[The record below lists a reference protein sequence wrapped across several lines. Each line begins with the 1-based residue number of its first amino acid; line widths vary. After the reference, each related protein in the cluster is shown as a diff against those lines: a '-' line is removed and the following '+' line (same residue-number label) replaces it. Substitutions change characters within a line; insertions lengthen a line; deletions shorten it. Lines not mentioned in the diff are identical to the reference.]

1 MAEPAV
7 TPSSSFVG
15 NAQQTYNLR
24 QSSRGPLAVPL
35 NIDFSIQTIF
45 DVDLSTIQQNN
56 TIDFVQTLYID
67 NSGGTAPIII
77 YCQASQQTVNCP
89 PLSQGYFP
97 FLCPQ
102 PVKFLV
108 SSAGGYSKAQ
118 VVCLNF
124 PVQPGVWAASA
135 AAVPLFQFTD
145 PGGALIT
152 SDVTL
157 LAAGLSG
164 GGYLN
169 VSDVAMDALIH
180 TRGIA
185 PALDVNV
192 LFGGGGGGGGLPTM
206 RAYLA
211 DSNAIAA
218 TTMLFPVAAQSLE
231 IAAIEVWI
239 DPNATTAAGGYLDWQ
254 IRDAGGGPG
263 PFDIA
268 AGRVYVPAAVPAF
281 AAITPGNVLCDITG
295 LNYRSPSIQG
305 TSQLTFRTVTSA
317 LATGFIHARVLARN
331 AP

>member
-1 MAEPAV
+1 MSEPAV

-24 QSSRGPLAVPL
+24 QSGRGPLAVPL
-35 NIDFSIQTIF
+35 NIDFSIQTVF

-77 YCQASQQTVNCP
+77 YCPASQQTVNCP

-108 SSAGGYSKAQ
+108 SSSGGYQKTQ

-169 VSDVAMDALIH
+169 VSDVAMDALIN

-206 RAYLA
+206 RAYITTA
-211 DSNAIAA
+211 NAPSA

-231 IAAIEVWI
+231 VAAIQVWL
-239 DPNATTAAGGYLDWQ
+239 DPDATVAAGGYIDWQ
-254 IRDAGGGPG
+254 VRDDGS
-263 PFDIA
+263 A
-268 AGRVYVPAAVPAF
+268 AYNLASGRVYIPAAVPAMTF
-281 AAITPGNVLCDITG
+281 PTPGPMLCDITG
-295 LNYRSPSIQG
+295 LNYRSPNIQG
-305 TSQLTFRTVTSA
+305 TSQLTLRMVSA
-317 LATGFIHARVLARN
+317 TLATGVLTARVLARN